1 MVEVDVTRLIQRLV
15 EEFPEDTHPDIAAKI
30 RDLEKIYKQEVS
42 TRRLL
47 GKIGVS
53 VLSFD
58 PREDTVSDQV
68 VDNQDT

>member
-30 RDLEKIYKQEVS
+30 RDLEKTYKQEVI
-42 TRRLL
+42 TRELL

-53 VLSFD
+53 VLSYG
-58 PREDTVSDQV
+58 RQEDTVSDQV
-68 VDNQDT
+68 VDSQDT

>member
-30 RDLEKIYKQEVS
+30 RDLEKTYKQEVI
-42 TRRLL
+42 TRELL

-53 VLSFD
+53 VLSYG
-58 PREDTVSDQV
+58 PQEDTVSDQV
-68 VDNQDT
+68 VDSQDT